1 MTEAVVMADAEN
13 ATASWHGRL
22 ERRGS
27 RCGGHTASIVH
38 QIMRL

>member
-27 RCGGHTASIVH
+27 SINSASDYAFVIV
-38 QIMRL
+38 